1 VESLVG
7 ICVGRTAGMVAGMLG
22 TLKAGCAYVPL
33 DPNYPRERLRLT
45 FEDSGA
51 EALLTESALLGRLPE
66 TGARRLCLDEESDRE
81 WGGAR
86 DVGDDEN
93 PWVEVGW
100 ENLAYV
106 IYTSGSTGRPKGVG
120 ITHRSASRLV
130 FWAYENY
137 EREDLEGT
145 LASTSI
151 CFDLSVYE
159 VFVPL
164 GCGGKVIL
172 VENALA
178 LPEEET
184 LLEVRLINTVPS
196 AMAELVKAG
205 AAPKRARIVNLAG
218 EPLSAGLVEELYALG
233 QVREV
238 INLYGPTEDTTY
250 STIERVRRGEGRAP
264 TIGRPIANTQAYAL
278 DERYQPVPIGVIG
291 ELYLSGEGLARGYL
305 KRPELTAEKFISD
318 PFSKEEGGRMYRSGD
333 LARYLEDGRIEF
345 LGRVDH
351 QVKVRGF
358 RIELGEIERAL
369 ESHEGVRE
377 AVVMAREEVAGE
389 KKLVG
394 YVVSEGKEVEK
405 EELRRRL
412 GERLPEHMI
421 PSWWVMMEEMP
432 RTPNGKVDRRAL
444 PAPGGGRERIEE
456 EGGPRTEA
464 EVILAEIWKQVLGL
478 ERVGMDEN
486 FFHLGGDSILSIQ
499 IIARANQAGLR
510 LTPKQLF
517 QHQTIGELAAVAE
530 AAPVRGEEGEV
541 RGEAELTPIQRWF
554 FEQRPAEPHHYNQSV
569 MLEVKAGVEERLLEE
584 VIREVWRRHD
594 GLRVSFEGDGRGWR
608 QVYGVVE
615 EGLSLSRV
623 DLTGLEEEEE
633 RAAIEEKAKEL
644 QRGLKLSG
652 GPLAQAA
659 LYEKGEGKAWRLQLV
674 IHHLVVD
681 GVSWRIL
688 LEEMERGYGQLRE
701 GKELN
706 LGPKTT
712 SYKRWSERLM
722 KYAQTEEAL
731 EELDY
736 WLDEGRMKAKGL
748 PVDFPLQ

>member
-1 VESLVG
+1 
-7 ICVGRTAGMVAGMLG
+7 
-22 TLKAGCAYVPL
+22 
-33 DPNYPRERLRLT
+33 
-45 FEDSGA
+45 
-51 EALLTESALLGRLPE
+51 
-66 TGARRLCLDEESDRE
+66 
-81 WGGAR
+81 
-86 DVGDDEN
+86 
-93 PWVEVGW
+93 
-100 ENLAYV
+100 
-106 IYTSGSTGRPKGVG
+106 
-120 ITHRSASRLV
+120 
-130 FWAYENY
+130 
-137 EREDLEGT
+137 
-145 LASTSI
+145 
-151 CFDLSVYE
+151 
-159 VFVPL
+159 
-164 GCGGKVIL
+164 
-172 VENALA
+172 
-178 LPEEET
+178 
-184 LLEVRLINTVPS
+184 
-196 AMAELVKAG
+196 
-205 AAPKRARIVNLAG
+205 
-218 EPLSAGLVEELYALG
+218 
-233 QVREV
+233 
-238 INLYGPTEDTTY
+238 
-250 STIERVRRGEGRAP
+250 
-264 TIGRPIANTQAYAL
+264 
-278 DERYQPVPIGVIG
+278 
-291 ELYLSGEGLARGYL
+291 
-305 KRPELTAEKFISD
+305 
-318 PFSKEEGGRMYRSGD
+318 
-333 LARYLEDGRIEF
+333 
-345 LGRVDH
+345 
-351 QVKVRGF
+351 
-358 RIELGEIERAL
+358 
-369 ESHEGVRE
+369 
-377 AVVMAREEVAGE
+377 MAREEVAGE

-478 ERVGMDEN
+478 ERVGMDES

-517 QHQTIGELAAVAE
+517 QHQTIAELAAVAE
-530 AAPVRGEEGEV
+530 AGPVRVEEGEV

-594 GLRVSFEGDGRGWR
+594 GLRVSFEREGRGWR

-623 DLTGLEEEEE
+623 DLTWLEEGKE

-659 LYEKGEGKAWRLQLV
+659 LYEMGEEKAGRLQLV

-706 LGPKTT
+706 LGPKTA
-712 SYKRWSERLM
+712 SYKRWSERL
-722 KYAQTEEAL
+722 KEYAQTEEGL
-731 EELDY
+731 EGLDY
-736 WLDEGRMKAKGL
+736 WLDEGRMEAKSL